1 MFDKKFLKDE
11 FATFAGTYFRLFKKS
26 KLENTLTVFLFHD
39 VTYTPSE
46 FSRMYKL
53 NVPPDIFDFQLKFIK
68 NNFNVITPDEL
79 ISGEL
84 PPRAAMVT
92 FDDGVKGFFSD
103 AVEIIENNE
112 VPTVIFLNTE
122 PASGVIFQSGLI
134 TYLCEKEE
142 GFKEY
147 LLSVAG
153 RENIITPLFLNCTR
167 EIVNSYIKLSG
178 KDFKDA
184 VEGFVGPFA
193 SEEELLKTSHS
204 RYIYYGNHLYNHD
217 VALTLSDEALTSS
230 YLKNMEKLQ
239 SFKNFTNLFAFP
251 FGQPGTTF
259 SERQIDLILSLG
271 AQKVFSSYPVI
282 NYSPSTRTYL
292 HRIALTDFNSTEF
305 KTWYQIFY
313 TEIIKNNNF
322 FKSMKKVLQRKKPDE
337 R

>member
-1 MFDKKFLKDE
+1 MFSKKILKGV
-11 FATFAGTYFRLFKKS
+11 FASFAGAYFRLFKKA
-26 KLENTLTVFLFHD
+26 KLEDALTVFLYHD
-39 VTYTPSE
+39 VTHSPSE
-46 FSRMYKL
+46 FSKLYKL
-53 NVPPDIFDFQLKFIK
+53 NVPPDVFDFQLRFIK
-68 NNFNVITPDEL
+68 NNFNVVSPDEL

-103 AVEIIENNE
+103 AAEIIENNA

-122 PASGVIFQSGLI
+122 PVSGVIFQSGLI

-142 GFKEY
+142 GFREY
-147 LLSVAG
+147 LLSVVG

-167 EIVNSYIKLSG
+167 EIVNSYLKLSG
-178 KDFKDA
+178 KDFQDA

-193 SEEELLKTSHS
+193 SEDDLIKTSHS

-217 VALTLSDEALTSS
+217 VALTLSDDELRES

-259 SERQIDLILSLG
+259 SERQIGLCLSLG

-282 NYSPSTRTYL
+282 NYTPSDSYL
-292 HRIALTDFNSTEF
+292 HRIALTDFNDTNS
-305 KTWYQIFY
+305 KIWYQIFY
-313 TEIIKNNNF
+313 TEIRNNYI
-322 FKSMKKVLQRKKPDE
+322 FKSMKKALQRKKPDE